1 MKILPVTFD
10 NFEFV
15 VSLYK
20 GAAQKMNA
28 ENIFQ
33 WDDAYPSESILK
45 ADIAAEQM
53 CAGVAREIV
62 SLFVLNQECD
72 AEYATA
78 DWHYHGNDFM
88 VLHRFCVHADKQ
100 GAGIGTQTMFAIE
113 TMLKDKG
120 VRSLRLDAFS
130 RNPRAL
136 NLYRSLGYKKTGEAQ
151 WRKGLFY
158 LFEKL
163 L

>member
-1 MKILPVTFD
+1 MKIIPVA
-10 NFEFV
+10 FEHLELV

-20 GAAQKMNA
+20 GAAKKMEA

-33 WDDAYPSESILK
+33 WDDMYPDENILQ
-45 ADIAAEQM
+45 ADIAAGQM
-53 CAGVAREIV
+53 FAGVLPEIV

-72 AEYATA
+72 AEYADA
-78 DWHYHGNDFM
+78 AWEDGNDFM

-100 GAGIGTQTMFAIE
+100 GAGIGKQTMRAIE
-113 TMLKDKG
+113 KMLKSKG
-120 VRSLRLDAFS
+120 VRSLRLDTFS
-130 RNPRAL
+130 QNPRAL

-151 WRKGLFY
+151 WRKGLFF